1 VPTIELQRIDN
12 FGCKGVHLEVSDGE
26 LLVLLGPNGA
36 GKTTLL
42 HVIAGLVPYDG
53 TVRFD
58 GMPVDPLPARE
69 RGVGC
74 VFQDLALFPHLTV
87 ASNIAYGLHPM
98 GGPRKKIAERV
109 AELLE
114 LLRIAH
120 LASRYPNKLSG
131 GEKQRV
137 ALARA
142 LAPRP
147 RFLLL
152 DEPFGSL
159 DPPTSGF
166 LRMELKHLQ
175 RELGTTTIF
184 VTHDLVEAEE
194 LADRIAVMQEGR
206 VAQVGRPAD
215 VLFSPR
221 TDQVALYIG
230 TPNVLTC
237 QRTRLLRDGLA
248 EVSCNGLKIVVPHS
262 GNSLRQIAV
271 LPRDVLVSL
280 RRPSPELNAFEG
292 VVNEIRAMPARVQT
306 VVDVG
311 GCRVRAELSRR
322 QFEAMALRRGTR
334 VFVALNLMK
343 IRTRAGPHDGASA

>member
-1 VPTIELQRIDN
+1 VPAIDLQEIHN
-12 FGCKGVHLEVSDGE
+12 FGCNGVHLEVSDGE

-42 HVIAGLVPYDG
+42 HVIAGLVSYDG
-53 TVRFD
+53 TVCFD
-58 GMPVDPLPARE
+58 GAPVDPLPAHE

-74 VFQDLALFPHLTV
+74 VFQDLALFPHMNV

-98 GGPRKKIAERV
+98 GWARKRIAVRV
-109 AELLE
+109 AELLD
-114 LLRIAH
+114 LLRIQH

-147 RFLLL
+147 RVLLL

-166 LRMELKHLQ
+166 LRTEVKHLQ
-175 RELGTTTIF
+175 RELQTTTVF

-194 LADRIAVMQEGR
+194 LADRIAVMQEGC
-206 VAQVGRPAD
+206 VAQVGWPAD

-230 TPNVLTC
+230 APNVLTC
-237 QRTRLLRDGLA
+237 EQTRILRDGLA
-248 EVSCNGLKIVVPHS
+248 EVSCKGLKIVVPHS

-271 LPRDVLVSL
+271 LPRDVLVSH
-280 RRPSPELNAFEG
+280 RRPYPELNAFEG
-292 VVNEIRAMPARVQT
+292 MVHEIRAMPACVQT
-306 VVDVG
+306 IVDVG
-311 GCRVRAELSRR
+311 GCRIRAELPRR
-322 QFEAMALRRGTR
+322 QFESMDLRRGSP

-343 IRTRAGPHDGASA
+343 IRTRAGPHNREHA